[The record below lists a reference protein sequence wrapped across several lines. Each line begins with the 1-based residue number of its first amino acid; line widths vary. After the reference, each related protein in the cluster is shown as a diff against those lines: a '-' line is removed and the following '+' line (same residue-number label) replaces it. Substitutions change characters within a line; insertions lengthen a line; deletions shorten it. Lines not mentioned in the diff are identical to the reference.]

1 MKKQM
6 STKVVSMTEGKIW
19 KKLLL
24 FSIPLMMGSFFQQL
38 YNTADSIIVGN
49 YVGKEAL
56 AAIGATD
63 NLINTF
69 IGFFMGLSTGAGI
82 IISQYFGAKDEKNV
96 QIAVN
101 TTIGLTFVMSVICT
115 VCALGF
121 RTQMLKLMNTP
132 AEVFVQ
138 ADAYLRIYFL
148 GVTGLLF
155 YNMGAGI
162 LRAVGDSRRPLY
174 FLIFSAV
181 LNIVLDLI
189 FVAGFSLGV
198 EGAAYATVISQGAS
212 AVLVMIVLSRE
223 RASYRVVWNRIRLN
237 PEMIGK
243 IVRVG
248 LPMALQSAV
257 VSFSNVFVQSYINH
271 FGVAAMAGW
280 SAYGKVDKFCLLPI
294 QSLSLGLM
302 TFVGQN
308 YGAKR
313 YDRIR
318 KGIRTG
324 LTMCFGIAICMIILI
339 NLFAESLVSMFIQ
352 SPDVVKFGAL
362 FIHIEMPF
370 YLALCVNSV
379 YDSTLRGIGMTKGPM
394 LIMMTNSI
402 LFRQIYLFVVSR
414 VSESM
419 IPIVLG
425 YPLGWILC
433 SVMLVLYYKH
443 HCSSAYKE

>member
-1 MKKQM
+1 M

-174 FLIFSAV
+174 FLIFSTV

>member
-1 MKKQM
+1 
-6 STKVVSMTEGKIW
+6 MTEGKIW

-352 SPDVVKFGAL
+352 SPDVVKFGTL

>member
-1 MKKQM
+1 M

-56 AAIGATD
+56 AAIGTTD

-352 SPDVVKFGAL
+352 SPDVVKFGTL

>member
-1 MKKQM
+1 M

-56 AAIGATD
+56 AAIGTTD

-162 LRAVGDSRRPLY
+162 LRAVGDSCRPLY
-174 FLIFSAV
+174 FLIFSTV

-271 FGVAAMAGW
+271 FGVASMAGW
-280 SAYGKVDKFCLLPI
+280 LAYGKVDKFCLLPI

-352 SPDVVKFGAL
+352 SPDVVKFGTL

-394 LIMMTNSI
+394 LIMMINSI

>member
-1 MKKQM
+1 M

-56 AAIGATD
+56 AAIGTTD

-174 FLIFSAV
+174 FLIFSTV

-280 SAYGKVDKFCLLPI
+280 LAYGKVDKFCLLPI

-352 SPDVVKFGAL
+352 SPDVVKFGTL
-362 FIHIEMPF
+362 FIHIEMAF

-394 LIMMTNSI
+394 LIMMINSI

>member
-1 MKKQM
+1 M

-24 FSIPLMMGSFFQQL
+24 FSIPLMLGSFFQQL

-49 YVGKEAL
+49 FVGKEAL
-56 AAIGATD
+56 AAIGTTD

-132 AEVFVQ
+132 TEVFVQ

-237 PEMIGK
+237 PEMTRK

-248 LPMALQSAV
+248 LPMASQSAV

-271 FGVAAMAGW
+271 FGAAAMAGW

-352 SPDVVKFGAL
+352 SPDVVRLGTL

-443 HCSSAYKE
+443 HCSPVYKE

>member
-1 MKKQM
+1 M
-6 STKVVSMTEGKIW
+6 
-19 KKLLL
+19 
-24 FSIPLMMGSFFQQL
+24 
-38 YNTADSIIVGN
+38 
-49 YVGKEAL
+49 
-56 AAIGATD
+56 
-63 NLINTF
+63 
-69 IGFFMGLSTGAGI
+69 
-82 IISQYFGAKDEKNV
+82 
-96 QIAVN
+96 
-101 TTIGLTFVMSVICT
+101 
-115 VCALGF
+115 
-121 RTQMLKLMNTP
+121 
-132 AEVFVQ
+132 
-138 ADAYLRIYFL
+138 
-148 GVTGLLF
+148 
-155 YNMGAGI
+155 
-162 LRAVGDSRRPLY
+162 
-174 FLIFSAV
+174 
-181 LNIVLDLI
+181 NIVLDLI

-280 SAYGKVDKFCLLPI
+280 LAYGKVDKFCLLPI

-352 SPDVVKFGAL
+352 SPDVVKFGTL

-394 LIMMTNSI
+394 LIMMINSI

>member
-1 MKKQM
+1 M
-6 STKVVSMTEGKIW
+6 STKVVSMIEGKIW

-174 FLIFSAV
+174 FLIFSTV

-352 SPDVVKFGAL
+352 SPDVVKFGTL

>member
-1 MKKQM
+1 M

-56 AAIGATD
+56 AAIGTTD

-271 FGVAAMAGW
+271 FGAAAMAGW

-352 SPDVVKFGAL
+352 SPDVVKFGTL

>member
-1 MKKQM
+1 M

-56 AAIGATD
+56 AAIGTTD

-121 RTQMLKLMNTP
+121 RTKMLKLMNTP

-174 FLIFSAV
+174 FL
-181 LNIVLDLI
+181 
-189 FVAGFSLGV
+189 SL
-198 EGAAYATVISQGAS
+198 
-212 AVLVMIVLSRE
+212 
-223 RASYRVVWNRIRLN
+223 
-237 PEMIGK
+237 
-243 IVRVG
+243 
-248 LPMALQSAV
+248 
-257 VSFSNVFVQSYINH
+257 
-271 FGVAAMAGW
+271 
-280 SAYGKVDKFCLLPI
+280 
-294 QSLSLGLM
+294 
-302 TFVGQN
+302 
-308 YGAKR
+308 
-313 YDRIR
+313 
-318 KGIRTG
+318 
-324 LTMCFGIAICMIILI
+324 
-339 NLFAESLVSMFIQ
+339 
-352 SPDVVKFGAL
+352 
-362 FIHIEMPF
+362 IHI
-370 YLALCVNSV
+370 
-379 YDSTLRGIGMTKGPM
+379 
-394 LIMMTNSI
+394 
-402 LFRQIYLFVVSR
+402 
-414 VSESM
+414 
-419 IPIVLG
+419 
-425 YPLGWILC
+425 
-433 SVMLVLYYKH
+433 
-443 HCSSAYKE
+443 

>member
-1 MKKQM
+1 M

-56 AAIGATD
+56 AAIGTTD

-82 IISQYFGAKDEKNV
+82 IISRYFGAKDEKNV

-174 FLIFSAV
+174 FLIFSTV

-280 SAYGKVDKFCLLPI
+280 LAYGKVDKFCLLPI

-352 SPDVVKFGAL
+352 SPDVVKFGTL

-394 LIMMTNSI
+394 LIMMINSI

>member
-1 MKKQM
+1 M

-56 AAIGATD
+56 AAIGTTD

-155 YNMGAGI
+155 YNMGAEI

-174 FLIFSAV
+174 FLIFSTV

-280 SAYGKVDKFCLLPI
+280 LAYGKVDKFCLLPI

-352 SPDVVKFGAL
+352 SPDVVKFGTL

-394 LIMMTNSI
+394 LIMMINSI

>member
-1 MKKQM
+1 M

-56 AAIGATD
+56 AAIGTTD

-174 FLIFSAV
+174 FLIFSTV

-237 PEMIGK
+237 SEMIGK

-280 SAYGKVDKFCLLPI
+280 LAYGKVDKFCLLPI

-352 SPDVVKFGAL
+352 SPDVVKFGTL

-394 LIMMTNSI
+394 LIMMINSI

>member
-1 MKKQM
+1 M

-271 FGVAAMAGW
+271 FDVAAMAGW
-280 SAYGKVDKFCLLPI
+280 LAYGKVDKFCLLPI

-352 SPDVVKFGAL
+352 SPDVVKFGTL

-394 LIMMTNSI
+394 LIMMINSI

>member
-1 MKKQM
+1 M

-56 AAIGATD
+56 AAIGTTD

-115 VCALGF
+115 VCALEF

-174 FLIFSAV
+174 FLIFSTV

-271 FGVAAMAGW
+271 FGVASMAGW
-280 SAYGKVDKFCLLPI
+280 LAYGKVDKFCLLPI

-352 SPDVVKFGAL
+352 SPDVAKFGTL

-394 LIMMTNSI
+394 LIMMINSI

>member
-1 MKKQM
+1 M

-56 AAIGATD
+56 AAIGTTD

-174 FLIFSAV
+174 FLIFSTV

-280 SAYGKVDKFCLLPI
+280 LAYGKVDKFCLLPI

-308 YGAKR
+308 YGAKQ

-352 SPDVVKFGAL
+352 SPDVVKFGTL

-394 LIMMTNSI
+394 LIMMINSI

>member
-1 MKKQM
+1 M
-6 STKVVSMTEGKIW
+6 
-19 KKLLL
+19 
-24 FSIPLMMGSFFQQL
+24 
-38 YNTADSIIVGN
+38 
-49 YVGKEAL
+49 
-56 AAIGATD
+56 
-63 NLINTF
+63 
-69 IGFFMGLSTGAGI
+69 
-82 IISQYFGAKDEKNV
+82 
-96 QIAVN
+96 
-101 TTIGLTFVMSVICT
+101 
-115 VCALGF
+115 
-121 RTQMLKLMNTP
+121 
-132 AEVFVQ
+132 
-138 ADAYLRIYFL
+138 
-148 GVTGLLF
+148 
-155 YNMGAGI
+155 
-162 LRAVGDSRRPLY
+162 
-174 FLIFSAV
+174 
-181 LNIVLDLI
+181 
-189 FVAGFSLGV
+189 AGFSLGV

-339 NLFAESLVSMFIQ
+339 NLFAESLVSMFCLLYT
-352 SPDVVKFGAL
+352 SPSPRDA
-362 FIHIEMPF
+362 
-370 YLALCVNSV
+370 
-379 YDSTLRGIGMTKGPM
+379 
-394 LIMMTNSI
+394 
-402 LFRQIYLFVVSR
+402 
-414 VSESM
+414 
-419 IPIVLG
+419 
-425 YPLGWILC
+425 
-433 SVMLVLYYKH
+433 
-443 HCSSAYKE
+443 

>member
-1 MKKQM
+1 M

-24 FSIPLMMGSFFQQL
+24 FSIPLMLGSFFQQL

-49 YVGKEAL
+49 FVGKEAL
-56 AAIGATD
+56 AAIGTTD

-132 AEVFVQ
+132 TEVFVQ

-212 AVLVMIVLSRE
+212 AVLVIIVLSRE

-237 PEMIGK
+237 PEMTRK

-271 FGVAAMAGW
+271 FGAAAMAGW

-352 SPDVVKFGAL
+352 SPDVVKFGTL

-443 HCSSAYKE
+443 HCSPAYKE

>member
-1 MKKQM
+1 M

-56 AAIGATD
+56 AAIGTTD

-174 FLIFSAV
+174 FLIFSTV

-280 SAYGKVDKFCLLPI
+280 LAYGKVDKFCLLPI

-352 SPDVVKFGAL
+352 SPDVVKFGTL

-394 LIMMTNSI
+394 LIMMINSI

>member
-1 MKKQM
+1 M

-56 AAIGATD
+56 AAIGTTD

-174 FLIFSAV
+174 FLIFSTV

-280 SAYGKVDKFCLLPI
+280 LAYGKVDKFCLLPI

-324 LTMCFGIAICMIILI
+324 LTMCFGIAICMISLI

-352 SPDVVKFGAL
+352 IPDVVKFGTL

-394 LIMMTNSI
+394 LIMMINSI

-433 SVMLVLYYKH
+433 SVMLVLFYNH

>member
-1 MKKQM
+1 
-6 STKVVSMTEGKIW
+6 MTEGKIW

>member
-1 MKKQM
+1 M

-56 AAIGATD
+56 AAIGTTD

-174 FLIFSAV
+174 FLIFSTV

-280 SAYGKVDKFCLLPI
+280 LAYGKVDKFCLLPI

-324 LTMCFGIAICMIILI
+324 LSMCFGIAICMIILI

-352 SPDVVKFGAL
+352 SPDVVKFGTL

-394 LIMMTNSI
+394 LIMMINSI

>member
-1 MKKQM
+1 M

-56 AAIGATD
+56 AAIGTTD

-162 LRAVGDSRRPLY
+162 LRAVCDSRRPLY

-352 SPDVVKFGAL
+352 SPDVVKFGTL

>member
-1 MKKQM
+1 M

-174 FLIFSAV
+174 FLIFSTV

-280 SAYGKVDKFCLLPI
+280 LAYGKVDKFCLLPI

-352 SPDVVKFGAL
+352 SPDVVKFGTL

-394 LIMMTNSI
+394 LIMMINSI

>member
-1 MKKQM
+1 
-6 STKVVSMTEGKIW
+6 MTEGKIW

-56 AAIGATD
+56 AAIGTTD

-352 SPDVVKFGAL
+352 SPDVVKFGTL

-394 LIMMTNSI
+394 LIMMINSI